1 MVARCKVFILHEPL
15 RRDTIDVNLRDIF
28 ITKTTILTNK
38 FPLLQKE
45 GKLLSPKLLRSLTV
59 MTPFPLFPPAG
70 GERGTQGGEYV

>member
-1 MVARCKVFILHEPL
+1 MSDDFVVWP
-15 RRDTIDVNLRDIF
+15 
-28 ITKTTILTNK
+28 
-38 FPLLQKE
+38 PLLQKE